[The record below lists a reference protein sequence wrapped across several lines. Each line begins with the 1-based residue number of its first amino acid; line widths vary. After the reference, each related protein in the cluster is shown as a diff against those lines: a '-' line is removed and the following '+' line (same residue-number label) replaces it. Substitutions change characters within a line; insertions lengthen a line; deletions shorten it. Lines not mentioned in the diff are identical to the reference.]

1 MGSSQK
7 LRGDGMAKRTRD
19 KKIEFSK
26 VILILSI
33 AINLAVILFSCVM
46 IARTNDLS
54 PLMYLIPATAAD
66 VATGLGFYYNKAKA
80 ENKIKLM
87 KENNIQLTKQT
98 FDDFGGD
105 IL

>member
-1 MGSSQK
+1 
-7 LRGDGMAKRTRD
+7 MAK
-19 KKIEFSK
+19 KKKHMEFSK
-26 VILILSI
+26 VILLASFTV
-33 AINLAVILFSCVM
+33 NLAVITFSCIM

-87 KENNIQLTKQT
+87 KANKMKPTEETFNNM
-98 FDDFGGD
+98 
-105 IL
+105 